1 MRTLTLVSIQKAY
14 KLKLYPTVEQADALA
29 RFAGSCRWLWN
40 YLLDLQ
46 EKKYEAEKKFIFSF
60 VMQQRLPKLKRE
72 NPWLADAPSNSLQ
85 RVCRNLD
92 QALKKCFKE
101 GAGFPRFKK
110 RGVSREAFYVA
121 NQGMRIED
129 NRVVLPKMKQGVK
142 FRAGRLPEGRILS
155 ATVSQRAGTWWCVVQ
170 CEVEQTID
178 VIDASV
184 ETVIGVDVGLKSLMV
199 CSDGVVVANPR
210 RLSKAQKRLRRAQRI
225 LARRK
230 KGGANRRRQ
239 AARVAVIH
247 AKVANYR
254 ADALHQATTALVRRA
269 SVVVTENLNIKGMV
283 RNKRLAR
290 SISDAG
296 WGEAIRQISYKAEW
310 AGKTHLRVGRFE
322 PSTQKCSACGNLR
335 SGEDRLRLHER
346 TYRCGSCGNV
356 ADRDVNAAHNLRN
369 FGLYKLGFNSIYV
382 GQAMPERTG
391 VIPVNA
397 CGASSAGPDAIAS
410 GRYGA
415 LKQEPKSTSDV
426 G

>member
-1 MRTLTLVSIQKAY
+1 MRTLALAVIQKAY

-46 EKKYEAEKKFIFSF
+46 QKKYEAEKKFIFRF
-60 VMQQRLPKLKRE
+60 EMQGLLPGLKRE
-72 NPWLADAPSNSLQ
+72 FSWLADAPSNSLQ

-110 RGVSREAFYVA
+110 RGVSREAFYVV
-121 NQGMRIED
+121 NQGLRVEN
-129 NRVVLPKMKQGVK
+129 NRVVLPKLKQGVK

-155 ATVSQRAGTWWCVVQ
+155 ATVSQRAGVWWCVVQ
-170 CEVEQTID
+170 CEVEQ
-178 VIDASV
+178 VIEASEV
-184 ETVIGVDVGLKSLMV
+184 SADTVVGVDVGLKALMV
-199 CSDGVVVANPR
+199 CSDGLVVANPR
-210 RLSKAQKRLRRAQRI
+210 KLSKAQKRLRRAQRI

-230 KGGANRRRQ
+230 KGSANRRRQ
-239 AARVAVIH
+239 AVRVAAIH
-247 AKVANYR
+247 AKVADYR

-269 SVVVTENLNIKGMV
+269 SVVVTEDLNIKGMV

-296 WGEAIRQISYKAEW
+296 WGEAIRQISYKTNW
-310 AGKTHLRVGRFE
+310 AGKHHIKVGRFD
-322 PSTQKCSACGNLR
+322 PSSQKCSSCGNIR

-356 ADRDVNAAHNLRN
+356 ADRDFNAALNLRN
-369 FGLYKLGFNSIYV
+369 YGLNYV

-391 VIPVNA
+391 LIPVNA
-397 CGASSAGPDAIAS
+397 CGASSAGPRAIAL

-415 LKQEPKSTSDV
+415 RNQEPKSTLDV

>member
-1 MRTLTLVSIQKAY
+1 MGNVIRTLALAIIQKAY
-14 KLKLYPTVEQADALA
+14 KLKLYPTVEQACALA

-40 YLLDLQ
+40 YLLNLQ
-46 EKKYEAEKKFIFSF
+46 QKKYGAEKKFLFRSE
-60 VMQQRLPKLKRE
+60 MQELLPGLKRE
-72 NPWLADAPSNSLQ
+72 FPWLADAPSNSLQ

-110 RGVSREAFYVA
+110 RGVSREAFYVP
-121 NQGMRIED
+121 NQKLHIED
-129 NRVVLPKMKQGVK
+129 NRVVLPKLKQGVK

-155 ATVSQRAGTWWCVVQ
+155 ATVSCRAGVWWCVVQ
-170 CEVEQTID
+170 CEVEQIIEASEVSAETI
-178 VIDASV
+178 V
-184 ETVIGVDVGLKSLMV
+184 GVDVGLKTLMA

-210 RLSKAQKRLRRAQRI
+210 KLSKAQKRLRRAQRI

-230 KGGANRRRQ
+230 KGSANRRRQ

-247 AKVANYR
+247 ARVADYR

-269 SVVVTENLNIKGMV
+269 SVVVTEDLNIKGMV
-283 RNKRLAR
+283 KNKRLAR

-296 WGEAIRQISYKAEW
+296 WGEAIRQISYKADW
-310 AGKTHLRVGRFE
+310 AGKHHIKVGRFY
-322 PSTQKCSACGNLR
+322 PSTQRCSSCGNIR

-356 ADRDVNAAHNLRN
+356 ADRDFNAALNLRN
-369 FGLYKLGFNSIYV
+369 YGLNYV

-391 VIPVNA
+391 FIPVNA
-397 CGASSAGPDAIAS
+397 CGASSAGLSAIALS
-410 GRYGA
+410 RYEA
-415 LKQEPKSTSDV
+415 RNQEPASTSDV

>member
-1 MRTLTLVSIQKAY
+1 MALIQKAH
-14 KLKLYPTVEQADALA
+14 KLKLYPTAEQADAFA

-46 EKKYEAEKKFIFSF
+46 QKKYEAEKKFIFRAE
-60 VMQQRLPKLKRE
+60 MQELLPRLKRE
-72 NPWLADAPSNSLQ
+72 YPWLAEAPSNSLQ

-110 RGVSREAFYVA
+110 RGVSREAFYVV
-121 NQGMRIED
+121 NQGLRIEN

-142 FRAGRLPEGRILS
+142 FRSGRLPEGRILS

-170 CEVEQTID
+170 CEVEQNVD
-178 VIDASV
+178 VIDASSV
-184 ETVIGVDVGLKSLMV
+184 SADAVIGVDVGLKSLMV

-230 KGGANRRRQ
+230 KGSANRRRQ

-247 AKVANYR
+247 AKVADYR

-269 SVVVTENLNIKGMV
+269 SVVVTEDLNIEGMV
-283 RNKRLAR
+283 KNKRLAR

-296 WGEAIRQISYKAEW
+296 WGEAIRQISYKADW
-310 AGKTHLRVGRFE
+310 AGKHHIKVGRFE
-322 PSTQKCSACGNLR
+322 PSTQKCSACGNIR

-346 TYRCGSCGNV
+346 TYRCDSCGNV
-356 ADRDVNAAHNLRN
+356 ADRDLNAALNLRN
-369 FGLYKLGFNSIYV
+369 YGLDYV

-410 GRYGA
+410 RKYGA
-415 LKQEPKSTSDV
+415 LNQEPASTSDV

>member
-1 MRTLTLVSIQKAY
+1 M
-14 KLKLYPTVEQADALA
+14 LA

-46 EKKYEAEKKFIFSF
+46 QKKYEAEKKFIFRF
-60 VMQQRLPKLKRE
+60 KMQELLPGLKRE
-72 NPWLADAPSNSLQ
+72 YPWLADAPSNSLQ

-101 GAGFPRFKK
+101 SAGFPRFKK
-110 RGVSREAFYVA
+110 RGVSREAFYVV
-121 NQGMRIED
+121 NQGFRIEN
-129 NRVVLPKMKQGVK
+129 NRVVLPKMKRGVK

-170 CEVEQTID
+170 CEVELD
-178 VIDASV
+178 DNVSDASSPSIKK
-184 ETVIGVDVGLKSLMV
+184 VIGVDLGLSALMV
-199 CSDGVVVANPR
+199 RSDGVVVANPR
-210 RLSKAQKRLRRAQRI
+210 KLKKSQKRLKRAQRV
-225 LARRK
+225 LSRRK

-247 AKVANYR
+247 AKVADYR
-254 ADALHQATTALVRRA
+254 ADALHQATTDLVRQA
-269 SVVVTENLNIKGMV
+269 DVIVTEDLNVIGMLQ
-283 RNKRLAR
+283 NKRLSR

-296 WGEAIRQISYKAEW
+296 WGETIRQISYKAEW
-310 AGKTHLRVGRFE
+310 TGKQHIKVGRFE
-322 PSTQKCSACGNLR
+322 PSTQKCSSCGNIR

-346 TYRCGSCGNV
+346 TYRCASCGNV
-356 ADRDVNAAHNLRN
+356 ADRDFNAALNLRN
-369 FGLYKLGFNSIYV
+369 YGLNYV

-391 VIPVNA
+391 IIIPVNA

-415 LKQEPKSTSDV
+415 LKQELASTSDA

>member
-1 MRTLTLVSIQKAY
+1 M
-14 KLKLYPTVEQADALA
+14 KLYPAVEQAEALA

-46 EKKYEAEKKFIFSF
+46 QKKYEAEKKFIFRF
-60 VMQQRLPKLKRE
+60 EMQELLPGLKRE
-72 NPWLADAPSNSLQ
+72 YPWLAEAPSNSLQ

-92 QALKKCFKE
+92 FALKKCFKE

-110 RGVSREAFYVA
+110 RGVSREAFYVV
-121 NQGMRIED
+121 NQGLRIED
-129 NRVVLPKMKQGVK
+129 SRVVLPKLKQGVK

-155 ATVSQRAGTWWCVVQ
+155 ATVSQRAGNWWCVVQ
-170 CEVEQTID
+170 CEGEQ
-178 VIDASV
+178 VIETPDASA
-184 ETVIGVDVGLKSLMV
+184 ETVVGVDVGLNTLMV

-210 RLSKAQKRLRRAQRI
+210 KLSKAQKRLRRAQRI

-230 KGGANRRRQ
+230 KGSANKRRQ

-247 AKVANYR
+247 ARVADYR

-269 SVVVTENLNIKGMV
+269 SVVVTEDLNIKGMV

-310 AGKTHLRVGRFE
+310 AGKQHIKVGRFE
-322 PSTQKCSACGNLR
+322 PSTQKCSCCGNIR

-346 TYRCGSCGNV
+346 TYRCCSCGNV
-356 ADRDVNAAHNLRN
+356 ADRDLNAALNLRN
-369 FGLYKLGFNSIYV
+369 YGLNYV

-391 VIPVNA
+391 IIPVNA
-397 CGASSAGPDAIAS
+397 CGASSAGPNAFAS
-410 GRYGA
+410 GRDEA
-415 LKQEPKSTSDV
+415 SNQEPASTSDV